1 MTIEIVLPDSA
12 ALPNQYRDAL
22 TTVEDRSILNTD
34 DFSGYVRELMPEWV
48 KDVIR
53 EAHPPSDE
61 NLDDLQSDLQKLL
74 DEFRLPTPT
83 YSKSLKSTERTDQS
97 DEGLDEAEK
106 ADLDPLANEE
116 DRFLRG
122 EGHSGNRATSKKI
135 RKAPEGAKLS
145 KEAQALERAP
155 TIEILRELSEIEA
168 KGIKGRAGKYYRD
181 AQTLFVNGLYSAVD
195 RMTSELELHFAGQ
208 AEPEALRG
216 IILSAAQRST
226 AYRVGKATCYAISKR
241 LADDWPLEDLERATS
256 PESLSLAADDYHQSL
271 NAARKW
277 IRSELKVKGFL
288 EDETEML

>member
-1 MTIEIVLPDSA
+1 M
-12 ALPNQYRDAL
+12 

-241 LADDWPLEDLERATS
+241 LANDWPLEDLERATS
-256 PESLSLAADDYHQSL
+256 PG
-271 NAARKW
+271 NPPVFNGARQ
-277 IRSELKVKGFL
+277 
-288 EDETEML
+288 